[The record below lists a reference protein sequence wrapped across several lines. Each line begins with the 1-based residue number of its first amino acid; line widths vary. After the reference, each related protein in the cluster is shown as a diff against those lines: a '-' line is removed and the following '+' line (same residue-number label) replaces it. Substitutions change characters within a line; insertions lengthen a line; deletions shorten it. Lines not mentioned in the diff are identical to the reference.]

1 MDNLSELADSLPSS
15 NKELPDQK
23 LYRPSSTTSSHRG
36 NSHLS
41 RGGFSNQRGPGRGRG
56 RSLGRGH
63 ICNSTSGHVGN
74 TSEHS
79 NNSSWGSPNKSANSS
94 GDPGRRFTFKETN
107 GSVQN
112 SKGIESSAKNTAED
126 QLKQFNNRGSNNKSQ
141 GHNKQKIRNTV
152 DFKPDH
158 TPAEM
163 RVLIANGSQRK
174 YHREITS
181 RDVIVVSDLFCKPED
196 KTIYQNLLKEAEGN
210 KHHEWKLW
218 HGDNHLIADD
228 RTRRNQSYP
237 TFDMIINKIKEFF
250 SMDVH
255 ATRFNWFRDTKDW
268 KPYHHDAAAIKPE
281 KAAVQNITVAVSFGT
296 EREIAFQHAKTGS
309 TVSFPLPNGTLYTFS
324 NDVNVIWRHGVPQV
338 PPEKQINEGRISI
351 VAWGWV
357 HGVVNVGTNGKMV
370 GS

>member
-1 MDNLSELADSLPSS
+1 MENLSEIANSLPTS
-15 NKELPDQK
+15 NKDIPDQR
-23 LYRPSSTTSSHRG
+23 LYRPNSASNSQRG

-56 RSLGRGH
+56 RSSLGRGH
-63 ICNSTSGHVGN
+63 IANHSPGSGGPG
-74 TSEHS
+74 SEGSWGSSNRS
-79 NNSSWGSPNKSANSS
+79 NNSNSDS
-94 GDPGRRFTFKETN
+94 SRRFTYKETD
-107 GSVQN
+107 S
-112 SKGIESSAKNTAED
+112 STHAKPTESASKNTTED
-126 QLKQFNNRGSNNKSQ
+126 QLKQIDNRGSNHKNYNKP
-141 GHNKQKIRNTV
+141 KIRNTV

-163 RVLIANGSQRK
+163 RVLTANGCVLKK
-174 YHREITS
+174 YNREITS
-181 RDVIVVSDLFCKPED
+181 RDVIVVTDLFCKPED
-196 KTIYQNLLKEAEGN
+196 KTIYQNLLKEVEGN

-237 TFDMIINKIKEFF
+237 TFDMVINKIKDFF
-250 SMDVH
+250 NMDVH

-268 KPYHHDAAAIKPE
+268 KPYHHDAAALKPE
-281 KAAVQNITVAVSFGT
+281 KAAVQNQTVAVSFGT
-296 EREIAFQHAKTGS
+296 EREIAFQHATTGS

-338 PPEKQINEGRISI
+338 PPEKQVNEGRISI

-357 HGVVNVGTNGKMV
+357 HGVINVGTNGNMV
-370 GS
+370 RS

>member
-1 MDNLSELADSLPSS
+1 MDNLSELADSLPTS
-15 NKELPDQK
+15 NKVIPDQR
-23 LYRPSSTTSSHRG
+23 LYRPNSTSNSHRG

-41 RGGFSNQRGPGRGRG
+41 RGGFPNQRGPGRGRS
-56 RSLGRGH
+56 RSVGRGH
-63 ICNSTSGHVGN
+63 VANISPG
-74 TSEHS
+74 
-79 NNSSWGSPNKSANSS
+79 NNSPGNEGSWGNSIKTNNSADSS
-94 GDPGRRFTFKETN
+94 RRFTFKETN
-107 GSVQN
+107 SSSHN
-112 SKGIESSAKNTAED
+112 SSAPKNNAEE
-126 QLKQFNNRGSNNKSQ
+126 QLKGSNNRN
-141 GHNKQKIRNTV
+141 HNNKPKIKNTV

-163 RVLIANGSQRK
+163 RVLVANGGSQKK

-181 RDVIVVSDLFCKPED
+181 RDVIVVSDLFCKSED
-196 KTIYQNLLKEAEGN
+196 KTIYQNLLKEVEGN

-237 TFDMIINKIKEFF
+237 TFDKIINTIKEYF

-296 EREIAFQHAKTGS
+296 EREIAFQHAKAGS

-357 HGVVNVGTNGKMV
+357 HGVINIGTTGQMI

>member
-1 MDNLSELADSLPSS
+1 
-15 NKELPDQK
+15 
-23 LYRPSSTTSSHRG
+23 
-36 NSHLS
+36 
-41 RGGFSNQRGPGRGRG
+41 
-56 RSLGRGH
+56 
-63 ICNSTSGHVGN
+63 
-74 TSEHS
+74 
-79 NNSSWGSPNKSANSS
+79 
-94 GDPGRRFTFKETN
+94 
-107 GSVQN
+107 
-112 SKGIESSAKNTAED
+112 
-126 QLKQFNNRGSNNKSQ
+126 LKQAQNRGSNNRNH
-141 GHNKQKIRNTV
+141 HNKPKIRNTV

-163 RVLIANGSQRK
+163 RVLVASGHSQRK

-237 TFDMIINKIKEFF
+237 TFDMIINTIKEFF

-357 HGVVNVGTNGKMV
+357 HGVINIGVDGKSMV